1 VARLCENARVAVRTA
16 RHTAQKQI
24 KSDEKRKIVG
34 TAEGAKDLKK
44 VRLLSS
50 SFESQEREK
59 SRREWS

>member
-1 VARLCENARVAVRTA
+1 MARLCENARVAIRTA

-44 VRLLSS
+44 VRFASPCLNAVA
-50 SFESQEREK
+50 RDEK
-59 SRREWS
+59 MS